1 MSTLCASNFQRNI
14 SQFEH
19 DFWSK
24 HPDTYPL
31 FIKYQ
36 VSASKSKWAM
46 FFFNHQLDPKFA
58 QFPSTWIYLE
68 KSVEIKGITFLQTIS
83 WMWCFRTI
91 CIDHFPRISPQFFT
105 SFVLPQGNFLVGWPK
120 KNNGNAS
127 RSAMVGRFHSQV
139 SVSGL
144 RTMDDVRE
152 AGPIAGDPMATEPLI
167 NGDFIWFNLGLITTI
182 MIFIISLLT

>member
-46 FFFNHQLDPKFA
+46 FFCNHQLDPKFA

-120 KNNGNAS
+120 KTTVTPAGRPWLAGS
-127 RSAMVGRFHSQV
+127 TARSLWAVCVPWMTCERRDPSQGIPWRQNHW
-139 SVSGL
+139 STG
-144 RTMDDVRE
+144 
-152 AGPIAGDPMATEPLI
+152 
-167 NGDFIWFNLGLITTI
+167 
-182 MIFIISLLT
+182 ISFDLTWV